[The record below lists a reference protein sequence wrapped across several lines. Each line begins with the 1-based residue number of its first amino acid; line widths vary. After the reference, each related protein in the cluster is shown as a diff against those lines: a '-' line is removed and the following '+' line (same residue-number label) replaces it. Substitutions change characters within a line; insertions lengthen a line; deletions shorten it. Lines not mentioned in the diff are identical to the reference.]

1 MDPREKPEKRQYVV
15 LVFLDV
21 DPKYYTFKSEK
32 RAALTE
38 PHIDAL
44 TEHLETVS
52 LLSLKGTG
60 LAQDVMIEVLQSES
74 LTDIER
80 MMDTCKAGAKSRYGR
95 VRDVIVTERGMMRE
109 MTGARAMGAAP
120 A

>member
-1 MDPREKPEKRQYVV
+1 MDPREKPERRHYVV

-32 RAALTE
+32 RAELTA
-38 PHIDAL
+38 PHIDEL

-52 LLSLKGTG
+52 LMSLKGTG
-60 LAQDVMIEVLQSES
+60 LAQDVMIEVLQGES

-80 MMDTCKAGAKSRYGR
+80 MMDTYKAGAKSRYGR

-109 MTGARAMGAAP
+109 MTGRRAMEAAS